1 MSITTASIDAQ
12 IDAKLAG
19 VPTTRDIDSFWLLT
33 NAEFVFLMQIGFM
46 LLEVGSV
53 RAQHAKAICVKNAVD
68 FLVATVFWLIL
79 GYPLAFGKVGELKKF
94 GGTDNHFGDGMDL
107 PNGEW
112 AEWFFQWS
120 FASATCTIVSG
131 SGAERCSFQGYLI
144 STMCLAAFV
153 YPCVVHWG
161 WSGDAWL
168 ASGETWES
176 STGAADGLKFF
187 DFAGSGIVHLTGGC
201 VAFCLAAIVGPRD
214 GRFSSDGKVNL
225 LQPHNLVLACSG
237 ALLLV
242 LGWFGFNGGS
252 VLAASEGNSS
262 LAGRVCAITA
272 IGAATGGLS
281 SFGIVFIQS
290 RFINLEALMNGML
303 AGCVSVT
310 AGSSVLHPLGAVIS
324 GIIGGM
330 VYTAASRTLL
340 ALKVDDPLDA
350 SPIHGAC
357 GVWGCCAVGLLAKES
372 GSVLGWFY
380 AKDFE
385 SGGRQLGYQLFGCF
399 IIIIWSAG
407 VMSTIFSCMKAYSQS
422 LIRVPLDIEL
432 SGDIILYGGSAY
444 PQFSS
449 EAQPPEGEM
458 AVVITDVQGST
469 SLWEWDTDVMK
480 LSVSLHE
487 KVLRD
492 NTVRHNGFEI
502 MDEGDSLTI
511 AFHNGFDAMKFCL
524 VSQIDLMDA
533 EWPEELYDHPAA
545 AKEDD
550 LYAGLRVRMGCDVGF
565 GNKFLNRVTNRISY
579 NGEVVDGCTALLKA
593 VDDGGIVVTTT
604 KCIQQL
610 QGSFSHRLYEY
621 GDIHMQDVGTYKMEG
636 IDEPVPC
643 IQIMPEAFKDRP
655 PTSLSGCT
663 MTMRGFGQAPG
674 VATDADEPVSLIFM
688 TLSGKG
694 GKERRLSE
702 AGAPV
707 DGGGGDEGGDDEAT
721 TKKCISI
728 VAEAALAH
736 EGYVTKTSNGV
747 SLLAFPMPDDAMG
760 FISAVSSAVGD
771 EPALQFCAGLQHG
784 VVNSVAPNKASGR
797 ADYLGPPVNCSARL
811 LSLASEDDSFA
822 NGQCRIAV
830 GVDAYTGLS
839 SKDNLES
846 VGEFQLKGIGDKV
859 ECYKI
864 N

>member
-1 MSITTASIDAQ
+1 M
-12 IDAKLAG
+12 
-19 VPTTRDIDSFWLLT
+19 
-33 NAEFVFLMQIGFM
+33 
-46 LLEVGSV
+46 
-53 RAQHAKAICVKNAVD
+53 
-68 FLVATVFWLIL
+68 
-79 GYPLAFGKVGELKKF
+79 
-94 GGTDNHFGDGMDL
+94 
-107 PNGEW
+107 
-112 AEWFFQWS
+112 WFFQWS

-144 STMCLAAFV
+144 STMCLASFV

-168 ASGETWES
+168 VDGCTFERTSG
-176 STGAADGLKFF
+176 ACDGLSFF
-187 DFAGSGIVHLTGGC
+187 DFAGSGIVHLTGGI

-214 GRFSSDGKVNL
+214 GRFSEDGKVNL

-237 ALLLV
+237 GLLLV

-252 VLAASEGNSS
+252 VLAASGGNSS
-262 LAGRVCAITA
+262 
-272 IGAATGGLS
+272 
-281 SFGIVFIQS
+281 
-290 RFINLEALMNGML
+290 L

-310 AGSSVLHPLGAVIS
+310 AGASVLHPLGAVLS
-324 GIIGGM
+324 GIIGGI

-357 GVWGCCAVGLLAKES
+357 GVWGCSAVGLFAKES
-372 GSVLGWFY
+372 GTVLGWFY
-380 AKDFE
+380 ATDFS

-458 AVVITDVQGST
+458 AIVITDVQGST

-511 AFHNGFDAMKFCL
+511 AFHNGFDAIKFAL
-524 VSQIDLMDA
+524 VSTIDLFNA

-545 AKEDD
+545 AKEED
-550 LYAGLRVRMGCDVGF
+550 LYAGLRVRMGVDVGF

-621 GDIHMQDVGTYKMEG
+621 GDIHMQDVGTFKLEG
-636 IDEPVPC
+636 VDEPVPC
-643 IQIMPEAFKDRP
+643 VQIMPLNLHERP
-655 PTSLSGCT
+655 ATSLSGCT
-663 MTMRGFGQAPG
+663 MLARGFGQAPG

-707 DGGGGDEGGDDEAT
+707 DGGGDDEAT

-736 EGYVTKTSNGV
+736 EGYVTKTSN
-747 SLLAFPMPDDAMG
+747 
-760 FISAVSSAVGD
+760 
-771 EPALQFCAGLQHG
+771 
-784 VVNSVAPNKASGR
+784 
-797 ADYLGPPVNCSARL
+797 
-811 LSLASEDDSFA
+811 
-822 NGQCRIAV
+822 
-830 GVDAYTGLS
+830 
-839 SKDNLES
+839 
-846 VGEFQLKGIGDKV
+846 
-859 ECYKI
+859 
-864 N
+864 